1 MHFFFF
7 VILEVR
13 KFKTE
18 LLTLMSGEDLLAVS
32 PHGRRNEEQVS
43 KLVRGGISIFLKRL
57 NPLKERTDLMSSL
70 SLSQYYHS
78 GIT

>member
-32 PHGRRNEEQVS
+32 PHGRRNKEQVS
-43 KLVRGGISIFLKRL
+43 KLVRGNLYFLKKGL
-57 NPLKERTDLMSSL
+57 IL
-70 SLSQYYHS
+70 
-78 GIT
+78 